1 VKRKSR
7 KSSSGQRALS
17 TMVFVGG
24 LSFYA
29 YKVTSDEDE
38 EELRRIKKENEKME
52 KLAKEFSD
60 MDGGV
65 VSDDD
70 LLASLKSRLNST
82 DTKKDGDGEGPDSPS
97 MGGGDGGGSG
107 GGGDDSPPPAS
118 DTGMS
123 GGVGGAVLEPP
134 SDDAAPSDPPQP
146 AASEEDIERLKRM
159 FGSGPE

>member
-1 VKRKSR
+1 
-7 KSSSGQRALS
+7 
-17 TMVFVGG
+17 
-24 LSFYA
+24 
-29 YKVTSDEDE
+29 
-38 EELRRIKKENEKME
+38 
-52 KLAKEFSD
+52 

-97 MGGGDGGGSG
+97 MGGGDGGGGG
-107 GGGDDSPPPAS
+107 GGGDSPPPTS
-118 DTGMS
+118 DTGIS

-134 SDDAAPSDPPQP
+134 SADAAPSDPPQP